1 MRHLIGSSVVVGM
14 TLLLGVASQSL
25 AQAPPSPVRYT
36 VAEAYEVRRSVT
48 LSGSVESRRMS
59 DVVGEVE
66 GWVVA
71 VDVEPGDR
79 VEQGQSLARL
89 RRVNFELQ
97 RRAAQGR
104 MKEAEARLNLSDRK
118 LKRARELFDDAVVS
132 QDQFDDA
139 FSEFTAWQGRIDQA
153 QAEIA
158 LLELALDRCT
168 IRAPFAGVVT
178 AKRTE
183 VGQWVSVGSA
193 VASLVTLDQLEV
205 AVDVPERYFAQLR
218 PGAKMQI
225 RFEAA
230 ADLSVEGTLHGIIP
244 RADPQSRTFPIKI
257 WIPNP
262 ERRLGAGMLAR
273 VELPMG
279 DSYPAVVVPKDALVQ
294 QGAGQMLY
302 RINGDDTV
310 EPVQVRSGQAVGA
323 WVVVEGPV
331 RSGERIVTRGNERLR
346 PGQSVQA
353 EALTY
358 DLP

>member
-1 MRHLIGSSVVVGM
+1 MRHLVGSSVVVGM
-14 TLLLGVASQSL
+14 TLLLGGAPQTL
-25 AQAPPSPVRYT
+25 AQPPSSPVRFT
-36 VAEAYEVRRSVT
+36 AAEAYEVRRSVS
-48 LSGSVESRRMS
+48 LSGSVESRRAS

-79 VEQGQSLARL
+79 VKKGQSLARL
-89 RRVNFELQ
+89 RSVSFELQ

-104 MKEAEARLNLSDRK
+104 LKEAEARLHLADRK

-132 QDQFDDA
+132 QDQLDDA

-158 LLELALDRCT
+158 LLDLALDRCT
-168 IRAPFAGVVT
+168 VRAPFAGVVT

-183 VGQWVSVGSA
+183 VGQWVSAGSA
-193 VASLVTLDQLEV
+193 VASLVTLDQLQV
-205 AVDVPERYFAQLR
+205 AVDVPERYYPQLR

-225 RFEAA
+225 GFEAD

-244 RADPQSRTFPIKI
+244 SADPQSRTFPIKI

-262 ERRLGAGMLAR
+262 GRRLGAGMLAR

-279 DSYPAVVVPKDALVQ
+279 DTYSAVVVPKDALVQ
-294 QGAGQMLY
+294 QGAGQLLY

-310 EPVQVRSGQAVGA
+310 EPVEVRSGQAVGS

-331 RSGERIVTRGNERLR
+331 RSGERFVTRGNERLQ
-346 PGQSVQA
+346 PGQSVNA
-353 EALTY
+353 EALRY